1 MVFDV
6 DEVIATTGFGTPLGD
21 LRELGV
27 RRSTRTGC
35 RRRRRSGKARA
46 VPGIFFAGATT
57 QGQVGLR
64 KYGFPNGSA
73 SVGGFRYNA
82 CVQAVEIGRRL
93 GGSSPSGPEIAED
106 DVIPFLLEQATNE
119 GALWRQP
126 AHLAR
131 IVSFDPA
138 TESATRGSCR

>member
-27 RRSTRTGC
+27 TTFYKDRLPTQTPFWES
-35 RRRRRSGKARA
+35 SA
-46 VPGIFFAGATT
+46 VPGIFFAGAAT

-82 CVQAVEIGRRL
+82 VRPGGRDR
-93 GGSSPSGPEIAED
+93 P
-106 DVIPFLLEQATNE
+106 
-119 GALWRQP
+119 P
-126 AHLAR
+126 AR
-131 IVSFDPA
+131 DPA
-138 TESATRGSCR
+138 RAAA